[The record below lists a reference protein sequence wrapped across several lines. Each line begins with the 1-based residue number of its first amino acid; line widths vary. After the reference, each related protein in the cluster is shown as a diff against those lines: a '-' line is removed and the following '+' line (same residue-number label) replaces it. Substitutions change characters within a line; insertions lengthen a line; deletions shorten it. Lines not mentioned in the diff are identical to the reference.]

1 MEHIS
6 LIIKRIIKKLR
17 RKVTYS
23 PHITIHSINP
33 YKFNVIDTDGTIII
47 EDCPIL
53 ELKNDNIC
61 KIRKCP
67 LNDNG
72 KCLSS
77 NPPTSFENIRDTKF
91 NNIIRDKK

>member
-6 LIIKRIIKKLR
+6 LIIKRTIKKLR
-17 RKVTYS
+17 GKVTY
-23 PHITIHSINP
+23 PYITIHSINP
-33 YKFNVIDTDGTIII
+33 YKFNVIDKDDVIII

-53 ELKNDNIC
+53 ELENDNIC

-77 NPPTSFENIRDTKF
+77 NPQPHLKTSEVLNSTKL
-91 NNIIRDKK
+91 

>member
-1 MEHIS
+1 MEPLGSI
-6 LIIKRIIKKLR
+6 LKRVMKKLR
-17 RKVTYS
+17 GRAAF
-23 PHITIHSINP
+23 PIITIHP
-33 YKFNVIDTDGTIII
+33 TDHHEFDVTNQGVIII

-77 NPPTSFENIRDTKF
+77 NPPTPFENIRGTKF
-91 NNIIRDKK
+91 NKIIRDKK